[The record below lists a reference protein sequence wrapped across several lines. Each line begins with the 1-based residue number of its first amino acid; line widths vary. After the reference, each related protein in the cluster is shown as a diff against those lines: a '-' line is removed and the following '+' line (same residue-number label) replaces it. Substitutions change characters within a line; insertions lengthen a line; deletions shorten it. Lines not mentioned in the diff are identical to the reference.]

1 MATARTHSIAL
12 DGVAGS
18 LVTIEA
24 DIHNGVPSW
33 ALTGLPDNVVAQ
45 SRDRCRA
52 AIVNSG
58 EEWPDRRV
66 TVAMY
71 PADVR
76 KVGSHYDLAV
86 AVSLLVA
93 NEKLQPDRLVRT
105 VILGELALDG
115 RVRAVSGVL
124 PAVAAAVDLGFDRV
138 IVAEENLAEAQLVDG
153 AEVVA
158 VRSLRGCVALL
169 AGKPVPDEP
178 PPAREPVPRPRQRSG
193 ERVEMLDLADVRG
206 QAAARW
212 CVEVAAAGGH
222 HLSLV
227 GPPGAGKT
235 MLAERFPRLLP
246 DLPVRGSIDVSKIH
260 SVAGLL
266 PRDEPRIV
274 RPPFLAPHH
283 NDTVAS
289 VIGGG
294 SKLIRP
300 GAVSLAHLGVLFMDE
315 APEFKP
321 SVHDALRQPLESGR
335 ICIRRA
341 DAAAWFPASFQLILA
356 ANPCPCGYGYGK
368 GVQCRCAPDRLRRY
382 QARISGPIRDRID
395 ITHTVAPI
403 SRAEMRTAVGADQT
417 SAAVADRV
425 LAARLRQRTRY
436 AGLPWQSNAEAPAVE
451 FRRRAPIGV
460 DAATLIEDSVADG
473 RLTQRG
479 ADRVARLAW
488 TLADLDAMPEPTPGH
503 VLEGLRLRTD
513 GLVGGPI
520 QAARGKRGVGHER

>member
-1 MATARTHSIAL
+1 MATARTHSISL
-12 DGVAGS
+12 EGVTGS

-24 DIHNGVPSW
+24 DVHNGVPSW

-52 AIVNSG
+52 AMVNSG

-76 KVGSHYDLAV
+76 KAGSHYDLAI
-86 AVSLLVA
+86 ALSLLVA
-93 NEKLQPDRLVRT
+93 NDKLQPDRLGAT

-115 RVRAVSGVL
+115 RVRAVPGVL
-124 PAVAAAVDLGFDRV
+124 PAVAAAADLGFDRV
-138 IVAEENLAEAQLVDG
+138 IVAEPNLAEARLVDG
-153 AEVVA
+153 IDVVA
-158 VRSLRGCVALL
+158 VRSLRECVAIL
-169 AGKPVPDEP
+169 AGKPPPDEP
-178 PPAREPVPRPRQRSG
+178 PRSDDPESRLRSTPARAET
-193 ERVEMLDLADVRG
+193 LDLADVRG
-206 QAAARW
+206 QAAARR

-222 HLSLV
+222 HLSLI

-235 MLAERFPRLLP
+235 MLAERFPLLLP
-246 DLPVRGSIDVSKIH
+246 DLSVRASIEVSKIH

-266 PRDEPRIV
+266 SRDEPRIV

-289 VIGGG
+289 VVGGG
-294 SKLIRP
+294 SKVIRP
-300 GAVSLAHLGVLFMDE
+300 GAISLAHLGVLFMDE

-321 SVHDALRQPLESGR
+321 TVHDALRQPLESGQ

-341 DAAAWFPASFQLILA
+341 DAAAWFPACFQLILA
-356 ANPCPCGYGYGK
+356 ANPCPCGYAYGK
-368 GVQCRCAPDRLRRY
+368 GAQCKCPPDRLRRY

-395 ITHTVAPI
+395 ITQTVAPV
-403 SRAEMRTAVGADQT
+403 SRAEMRSPVGIDET

-425 LAARLRQRTRY
+425 LAARMRQRVRY
-436 AGLPWQSNAEAPAVE
+436 DDLPWQANADVPAVE
-451 FRRRAPIGV
+451 FRRRAPIGLEG
-460 DAATLIEDSVADG
+460 AALIEDSVADG

-488 TLADLDAMPEPTPGH
+488 TLADLDGAAEPAPSH
-503 VLEGLRLRTD
+503 VLDALRLRTD
-513 GLVGGPI
+513 GAVGGSI
-520 QAARGKRGVGHER
+520 RVGRRSA

>member
-12 DGVAGS
+12 EGVTGS

-24 DIHNGVPSW
+24 DVHNGVPSW

-52 AIVNSG
+52 ALVNSG

-76 KVGSHYDLAV
+76 KVGSHYDLAI
-86 AVSLLVA
+86 ALSLLVA
-93 NEKLQPDRLVRT
+93 NDKLQPDRLGAT

-115 RVRAVSGVL
+115 RVRPVPGVL
-124 PAVAAAVDLGFDRV
+124 PAVAAAADLGFDRV
-138 IVAEENLAEAQLVDG
+138 IVAESNLAEARLVDG
-153 AEVVA
+153 IDAVA
-158 VRSLRGCVALL
+158 VRSLRECVALL
-169 AGKPVPDEP
+169 AGKPPPDEP
-178 PPAREPVPRPRQRSG
+178 PRPEEPEPLRRAPQARAEA
-193 ERVEMLDLADVRG
+193 LDLADVRG
-206 QAAARW
+206 QAAARR

-222 HLSLV
+222 HLSLI

-235 MLAERFPRLLP
+235 MLAERFPFLLP
-246 DLPVRGSIDVSKIH
+246 DLSVRASIEVSKIH
-260 SVAGLL
+260 SVAGMLS
-266 PRDEPRIV
+266 RDEPRIV

-289 VIGGG
+289 VVGGG

-300 GAVSLAHLGVLFMDE
+300 GAISLAHLGVLFMDE

-321 SVHDALRQPLESGR
+321 TVHDALRQPLESGQ

-341 DAAAWFPASFQLILA
+341 DAAAWFPACFQLILA

-368 GVQCRCAPDRLRRY
+368 GAQCKCPPDRLRRY

-395 ITHTVAPI
+395 ITQTVAPV
-403 SRAEMRTAVGADQT
+403 SRAEMRTPVGIDET

-425 LAARLRQRTRY
+425 LGARMRQRVRY
-436 AGLPWQSNAEAPAVE
+436 DDLPWQANADVPAVE
-451 FRRRAPIGV
+451 FRRRAPISLE
-460 DAATLIEDSVADG
+460 AAALIEDSVADG

-488 TLADLDAMPEPTPGH
+488 TLADLDGTAEPTAGH
-503 VLEGLRLRTD
+503 VLDALRLRTD
-513 GLVGGPI
+513 GAVGGSIRAGRPP
-520 QAARGKRGVGHER
+520 A